1 MKPPF
6 IPEDAPFTGD
16 QKSWLAGFL
25 AGVQSARAMTD
36 KQSVGKPEQAA
47 LSAPV
52 VNILY
57 GTQTGNAEA
66 LAMDAASAATSRGF
80 KPVVQGLDDVS
91 MEAFAA
97 MKSVIITIATY
108 GEGEMPDNAGLFW
121 EGLTNSDMPKLPEM
135 QFGVL
140 ALGDTGYD
148 EFCQAGKLID
158 MRLEQLGAVRLVD
171 RLDCD
176 VDYEDIAEEWI
187 NKTTR
192 KCGVKN

>member
-1 MKPPF
+1 MKLPF

-121 EGLTNSDMPKLPEM
+121 GGLD
-135 QFGVL
+135 Q
-140 ALGDTGYD
+140 LGD
-148 EFCQAGKLID
+148 
-158 MRLEQLGAVRLVD
+158 
-171 RLDCD
+171 
-176 VDYEDIAEEWI
+176 AEV
-187 NKTTR
+187 T
-192 KCGVKN
+192 

>member
-1 MKPPF
+1 MKLPF

-80 KPVVQGLDDVS
+80 KPVVQGLDD
-91 MEAFAA
+91 
-97 MKSVIITIATY
+97 
-108 GEGEMPDNAGLFW
+108 
-121 EGLTNSDMPKLPEM
+121 
-135 QFGVL
+135 
-140 ALGDTGYD
+140 
-148 EFCQAGKLID
+148 
-158 MRLEQLGAVRLVD
+158 
-171 RLDCD
+171 
-176 VDYEDIAEEWI
+176 
-187 NKTTR
+187 
-192 KCGVKN
+192 